1 MTQQIVNAL
10 TLGSVIALFAL
21 GYSMVYGILTILNFA
36 HGEVFMIG
44 AFTGYLI
51 ESAFIKD
58 GQLIAHPALVILLS
72 IVAAMMVSGTLAT
85 AVEFFAYR
93 PIRQAARLAPLIS
106 ALAMSVLL
114 RNIVGILTQF
124 RARPIAADLLLPR
137 SWSLEIGGSVI
148 SASRIVII
156 ITTVVVLI
164 VLEIFLA
171 RTKAGKAMRAC
182 AQDREALSFM
192 GASVNGIISLT
203 FLVGGMLAGVG
214 GVLTGIYFTQIDFAM
229 GFSLGMKA
237 FTAAVLGGIG
247 NLRGAVLGAL
257 ILAAAETLGSYYI
270 SFTYRD
276 VISFAILILILLVKP
291 AGLLGKP
298 IPVKV

>member
-1 MTQQIVNAL
+1 
-10 TLGSVIALFAL
+10 
-21 GYSMVYGILTILNFA
+21 
-36 HGEVFMIG
+36 
-44 AFTGYLI
+44 
-51 ESAFIKD
+51 
-58 GQLIAHPALVILLS
+58 
-72 IVAAMMVSGTLAT
+72 
-85 AVEFFAYR
+85 
-93 PIRQAARLAPLIS
+93 
-106 ALAMSVLL
+106 
-114 RNIVGILTQF
+114 
-124 RARPIAADLLLPR
+124 
-137 SWSLEIGGSVI
+137 
-148 SASRIVII
+148 
-156 ITTVVVLI
+156 
-164 VLEIFLA
+164 
-171 RTKAGKAMRAC
+171 MRAC